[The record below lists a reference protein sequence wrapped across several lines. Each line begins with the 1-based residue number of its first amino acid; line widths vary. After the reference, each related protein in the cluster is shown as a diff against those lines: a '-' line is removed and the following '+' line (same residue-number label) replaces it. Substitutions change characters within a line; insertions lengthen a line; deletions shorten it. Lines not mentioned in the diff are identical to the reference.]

1 MMDLENFWAAILS
14 ENPGQVKAA
23 FDSIPSEDQA
33 AILSHLERMAHED
46 GWNEGQKRRS
56 RAALR
61 ILPPRD

>member
-14 ENPGQVKAA
+14 ENPGQVKGA

-33 AILSHLERMAHED
+33 AILSHLERMAHEE

-61 ILPPRD
+61 ILKARH